1 MSIEADPVPR
11 KSIKMARWMVGW
23 KDGGFSFQENWVGW
37 LDGLGFS
44 CFLNDLGVIPL
55 KQMALKL
62 FEGMGDFLQ
71 SADFKAIVLGF
82 LFEPD

>member
-1 MSIEADPVPR
+1 MEGWCVFFLEN
-11 KSIKMARWMVGW
+11 WVGW
-23 KDGGFSFQENWVGW
+23 MVGW

-62 FEGMGDFLQ
+62 FGEEGCMAFTGVFWDPVFLV
-71 SADFKAIVLGF
+71 DLWGPF
-82 LFEPD
+82 